1 MGAMSAELAGPMLSP
16 GGRCPPGSWMTPE
29 QLQVLRRLALNDSDT
44 TNQVMGGAFAEVGSI
59 DARTLALVR
68 LAALV
73 SIDSDPA
80 TFRWAVDSA
89 QAAGVDD
96 SDVFAALLS
105 IAPLVGVA
113 RLTSAIPHVLAAFDL
128 DVVD

>member
-1 MGAMSAELAGPMLSP
+1 MK
-16 GGRCPPGSWMTPE
+16 PE
-29 QLQVLRRLALNDSDT
+29 QLRVLRRLALNDSET
-44 TNQVMGGAFAEVGSI
+44 TNQVMGGAFSEVCSI

-68 LAALV
+68 LASLV